1 MLVAN
6 QNVKIATPTEALAHA
21 VLHGEPVFP
30 ENVVEEGVQQSF
42 LDARADP
49 SEPGSPIHI
58 ESQETESQFPDA
70 GSLPPVPEDDEI
82 DVGIRPDFF
91 DEDQS
96 EGEDA
101 LEELS
106 RSTGSV

>member
-1 MLVAN
+1 MQFCMVSL
-6 QNVKIATPTEALAHA
+6 L
-21 VLHGEPVFP
+21 FP
-30 ENVVEEGVQQSF
+30 ENVVKEGVQQSF

-58 ESQETESQFPDA
+58 ESQETEPQFPDA
-70 GSLPPVPEDDEI
+70 GSLPPVPEDDEL